1 MASLLDVVL
10 RAAKA
15 ENQEIAKTLFG
26 SLHVIFRVHGAENV
40 IMRDLA
46 VKSGYKPLKPV
57 FSDCGINFVVFQ
69 SAILAVPEFPSRE
82 GRADAANIDVQQIR
96 TACGKG
102 AFDSRAHFSQ
112 SRNILA
118 RAAEAL
124 HYEVVPSGS

>member
-26 SLHVIFRVHGAENV
+26 SLHVVFRVHGAENV
-40 IMRDLA
+40 IVRDLA

-57 FSDCGINFVVFQ
+57 FSDCGINFAVFQ
-69 SAILAVPEFPSRE
+69 SAILSVAKLPSRE
-82 GRADAANIDVQQIR
+82 WRAHAADIDVQKIWPAR
-96 TACGKG
+96 CEG
-102 AFDSRAHFSQ
+102 AFDSRAHSSQ

-118 RAAEAL
+118 RAAEAF
-124 HYEVVPSGS
+124 HNEVVSSSS